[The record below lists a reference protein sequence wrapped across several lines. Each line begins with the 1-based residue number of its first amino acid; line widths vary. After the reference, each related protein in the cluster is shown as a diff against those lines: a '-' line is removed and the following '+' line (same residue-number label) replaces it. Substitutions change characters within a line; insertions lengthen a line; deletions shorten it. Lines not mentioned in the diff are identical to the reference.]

1 MAKSIDKLIIN
12 SPHEEPKQ
20 HWFYERDTRNFY
32 IKEGRR
38 PAGYVMATPNSKA
51 FDDPGINQIRPRV
64 KAWREAGY
72 PGVTGITKRL
82 LDHWIDP
89 EERKDRRFF
98 FCQLEAIETLIW
110 LTEAPAADKVGIEI
124 KGDGGEIERWCSKM
138 ATGSGKTIIMAMII
152 AWNFLNKVTNPT
164 DARFSKY
171 ALVVAPGLTVKS
183 RLQVLYPTNKDNYYE
198 EFNIVPASLMD
209 KLRQGKIIIHNWHT
223 LAWDTQDKLDAKIE
237 KGQLRS
243 VDKRKRTEISGEAYV
258 KQVLGEMSNA
268 RNIIVLNDEAH
279 HAWRLNPEAEGKY
292 QRIGSDKDSAEEATI
307 WVGGLDRIHQQR
319 NILRCY
325 DMSATPFSPSGKK
338 AAEESLFSWIVS
350 DFGLNDAIESGLV
363 KTPRVVVRDD
373 SKRTK
378 ELKTRLY
385 HIYMDNDVKD
395 DINRKADETEPLPDL
410 VINAYYLL
418 GKDWLETKKD
428 WEKAGH
434 KIPPVMITVANR
446 TETSSRIKYAFDH
459 NQILISELCNP
470 DKTLQIDSKVLNEAE
485 SETEA
490 FEIDIE
496 PDNEEPKLTK
506 KQQAELL
513 RQTVDSVG
521 KVGELGEQ
529 VQNVISVGML
539 SEGWDAKTVTHIMG
553 LRAFSS
559 QLLCEQVIGR
569 GLRRVSYDVGEDGL
583 FEAEYVNI
591 FGVPFTFLPH
601 EGGDGPPPPPPPPKT
616 KIEPVPEKAE
626 HEITWPN
633 ILRIDHVFKPK
644 LSLDW
649 DKVRVLEIDPY
660 ESITE
665 AELAAIIAGKAN
677 EKVRSAIGLEQI
689 AEYTRIQTIIFKIAS
704 TIYNSERRPEWK
716 GSKEIFLAQIVRLVE
731 QFIASEKIRIK
742 HDLFHQDDSKRKI
755 LIILN
760 MNKIIQHIWSEI
772 RAENTQKLTAVF
784 DKERPIRST
793 SDVRTWY
800 TSKPCEWTD
809 KSHISHCVYD
819 SGWEASE
826 GYFLDKSDFVKSF
839 VKNDHLGYFILYNF
853 KGVIRK
859 YYPDFM
865 IRLVNGEYLI
875 LETKGVDSQQNQTKR
890 EFLNEWVKAVNIHGG
905 FGKWNWDVSFHPSD
919 LNGLL
924 LKVLIS
930 GEIKK
935 EINSHFGYNSK
946 LEKLSNSL
954 INSIIDKQCTSLN
967 LSDFKEISEKCEC
980 DLEEVFSIVG
990 LLSNPNKRLIKQEF
1004 QYSDEKETIK
1014 VAEVHSKF
1022 RKFWKD
1028 KTISEKEWVEWAEK
1042 IEVKWNVQLDSLNY
1056 EQ

>member
-1 MAKSIDKLIIN
+1 MARNIDKLIIN
-12 SPHEEPKQ
+12 SPHEEPK
-20 HWFYERDTRNFY
+20 HYWFYDRENRDFQIRD
-32 IKEGRR
+32 GRR

-51 FDDPGINQIRPRV
+51 FDDPGIFIEIDLVNKIRPRV

-82 LDHWIDP
+82 LEHWQDP
-89 EERKDRRFF
+89 EERKNRRFF

-110 LTEAPAADKVGIEI
+110 LTEAPAADKVGINFQ
-124 KGDGGEIERWCSKM
+124 GDGGAFERLCSKM

-164 DARFSKY
+164 DARYSKY

-183 RLQVLYPTNKDNYYE
+183 RLHVLYPTNEENYYE

-209 KLRQGKIIIHNWHT
+209 KLRQGKIIIHNWHS
-223 LAWDTQDKLDAKIE
+223 LAWDTQDKIDAKIE

-243 VDKRKRTEISGEAYV
+243 VDKRKHIEISGEAYV

-279 HAWRLNPEAEGKY
+279 HAWRVNPEAVGKY
-292 QRIGSDKDSAEEATI
+292 KRTGSEKDSAEEATI
-307 WVGGLDRIHQQR
+307 WVGGLDRIHNQR
-319 NILRCY
+319 GILRCF

-373 SKRTK
+373 SKRTR
-378 ELKTRLY
+378 ELKSRLY
-385 HIYMDNDVKD
+385 HIYMDDEVKD
-395 DINRKADETEPLPDL
+395 NITHKADETEPLPDL

-418 GKDWLETKKD
+418 GKDWLEAKKK
-428 WEKAGH
+428 WETAGH
-434 KIPPVMITVANR
+434 KAPPVMITVANR

-459 NQILISELCNP
+459 NQILIPELCNS
-470 DKTLQIDSKVLNEAE
+470 DKTLQIDSKVLEIAE
-485 SETEA
+485 SESEAIDLETEV
-490 FEIDIE
+490 
-496 PDNEEPKLTK
+496 EEEESTPKLTK

-521 KVGELGEQ
+521 RIGQPGEQ
-529 VQNVISVGML
+529 IQNVISVGML

-569 GLRRVSYDVGEDGL
+569 GLRRVSYDTGEDGL

-616 KIEPVPEKAE
+616 KIEPVQEKSG
-626 HEITWPN
+626 HEISWPN
-633 ILRIDHVFKPK
+633 IIRIDHVYKPK
-644 LSLDW
+644 LALNW
-649 DKVRVLEIDPY
+649 DNVRVLEIDPY

-677 EKVRSAIGLEQI
+677 PKVKAAIGLEQI
-689 AEYTRIQTIIFKIAS
+689 AEDTRVQTIVFRIAS
-704 TIYNSERRPEWK
+704 IIYNSEKRTDWK
-716 GSKEIFLAQIVRLVE
+716 GSKEVFLAQVVRLVE
-731 QFIASEKIRIK
+731 QFIESDKIRIK
-742 HDLFHQDDSKRKI
+742 HDLFHQDNSKRKI
-755 LIILN
+755 LILIN
-760 MNKIIQHIWSEI
+760 MNKIIQHIWTEI
-772 RAENTQKLTAVF
+772 RAENTQKLTPIF
-784 DKERPIRST
+784 DREKPIRST

-826 GYFLDKSDFVKSF
+826 AYFLDKSDLVESF
-839 VKNDHLGYFILYNF
+839 VKNDHLGFYILYNH

-865 IRLVNGEYLI
+865 IRLANGEYLI
-875 LETKGVDSQQNQTKR
+875 LETKGVDNQQNKTKR
-890 EFLNEWVKAVNIHGG
+890 EFLNEWVNAVNNHGG
-905 FGKWNWDVSFHPSD
+905 FGKWHWNVSSHPSD
-919 LNGLL
+919 MKQI
-924 LKVLIS
+924 LKKCLELI
-930 GEIKK
+930 
-935 EINSHFGYNSK
+935 
-946 LEKLSNSL
+946 
-954 INSIIDKQCTSLN
+954 T
-967 LSDFKEISEKCEC
+967 
-980 DLEEVFSIVG
+980 
-990 LLSNPNKRLIKQEF
+990 
-1004 QYSDEKETIK
+1004 
-1014 VAEVHSKF
+1014 A
-1022 RKFWKD
+1022 
-1028 KTISEKEWVEWAEK
+1028 
-1042 IEVKWNVQLDSLNY
+1042 
-1056 EQ
+1056 

>member
-1 MAKSIDKLIIN
+1 MASSIDKLIIN
-12 SPHEEPKQ
+12 SPYEEPKQ
-20 HWFYERDTRNFY
+20 HWFYERENRDFY

-51 FDDPGINQIRPRV
+51 FDDPGIFVEIDTVNQIRPRV
-64 KAWREAGY
+64 QAWRESGY

-82 LDHWIDP
+82 LDHWQDP

-110 LTEAPAADKVGIEI
+110 LTEAPAAGKVGIDI
-124 KGDGGEIERWCSKM
+124 KGDGGEIQRWCSKM

-164 DARFSKY
+164 DSRFSKY

-183 RLQVLYPTNKDNYYE
+183 RLQVLYPTNEGNYYE

-209 KLRQGKIIIHNWHT
+209 KLRQGKIIIHNWHS
-223 LAWDTQDKLDAKIE
+223 LAWDTQDKIDAKIE
-237 KGQLRS
+237 KGYLRS
-243 VDKRKRTEISGEAYV
+243 VDKRKRTEISGKAYV

-268 RNIIVLNDEAH
+268 RNIIVINDEAH
-279 HAWRLNPEAEGKY
+279 HAWRINPEAVGKY
-292 QRIGSDKDSAEEATI
+292 KRIGAEKDSAETATI
-307 WVGGLDRIHQQR
+307 WIGGLDRIHQQR
-319 NILRCY
+319 GILRCY

-373 SKRTK
+373 SERTK
-378 ELKTRLY
+378 ELKSKLY
-385 HIYMDNDVKD
+385 HIYMNDEVKD

-418 GKDWLETKKD
+418 GKDWLETHKEWVKV
-428 WEKAGH
+428 GH
-434 KIPPVMITVANR
+434 KVPPVMITVANR

-459 NQILISELCNP
+459 NQILIPELCNS

-490 FEIDIE
+490 FEIQTKS
-496 PDNEEPKLTK
+496 DNGEPKLSK

-513 RQTVDSVG
+513 RKTVDSVG
-521 KVGELGEQ
+521 KMGEPGEQ

-569 GLRRVSYDVGEDGL
+569 GLRRVSYDTADDGF

-616 KIEPVPEKAE
+616 KIGPVSDKKE

-644 LSLDW
+644 LTLDW
-649 DKVRVLEIDPY
+649 DKVKVLEIDPY

-677 EKVRSAIGLEQI
+677 EHVRSAIGLEQI
-689 AEYTRIQTIIFKIAS
+689 AEETRIQTIVFRIAS
-704 TIYNSERRPEWK
+704 AIYNSEKRPEWK
-716 GSKEIFLAQIVRLVE
+716 GSKEIFLAQVVRLVE
-731 QFIASEKIRIK
+731 QFIASDKIRVK

-760 MNKIIQHIWSEI
+760 MTKIIQHIWTEI
-772 RAENTQKLTAVF
+772 RAENTQRLTAIF

-793 SDVRTWY
+793 SDVKTWY
-800 TSKPCEWTD
+800 TSKPCEWVD

-826 GYFLDKSDFVKSF
+826 AYFLDKSDLVTSF
-839 VKNDHLGYFILYNF
+839 VKNDHLGFYILYNF

-865 IRLVNGEYLI
+865 IRLSNGEYLI

-890 EFLNEWVKAVNIHGG
+890 EFLDEWVKAVDTHGG

-919 LNGLL
+919 METI
-924 LKVLIS
+924 LKKHV
-930 GEIKK
+930 
-935 EINSHFGYNSK
+935 
-946 LEKLSNSL
+946 
-954 INSIIDKQCTSLN
+954 
-967 LSDFKEISEKCEC
+967 
-980 DLEEVFSIVG
+980 
-990 LLSNPNKRLIKQEF
+990 
-1004 QYSDEKETIK
+1004 EKET
-1014 VAEVHSKF
+1014 A
-1022 RKFWKD
+1022 
-1028 KTISEKEWVEWAEK
+1028 
-1042 IEVKWNVQLDSLNY
+1042 
-1056 EQ
+1056 